1 MYLWNDE
8 WLARRT
14 EEVIDPELA
23 IVDPHH
29 HLWQREGMHT
39 YLLDELHGDTGAGHR
54 VEATV
59 FIECGWGYRVDGP
72 SHLRPVGETEA
83 VTTIADTSA
92 ASGAAI
98 KAIVGLADL
107 TLGDGVDDVL
117 DAHIET
123 GRGRFRGI
131 RHATAFDADPRVRR
145 THTRPSAG
153 LMADPAYRR
162 GVERMA
168 SKGLSFDAWIYH
180 PQIPELTDLA
190 RAVPDCTF
198 VLDHLGGPLG
208 IGPYEGK
215 RAEILEKWRHDITE
229 LARAPNV
236 VMKLGGIGMAVYGA
250 GFEKRA
256 DPPTS
261 QDIAAEWGGPITFAI
276 EQFGAERCMFESN
289 FPVDKVSCSYVTLWN
304 AFKRIAAGASPDE
317 KAALFRGTASRV
329 YRI

>member
-153 LMADPAYRR
+153 LMADPAYRC

-215 RAEILEKWRHDITE
+215 RVEILEKWRYDITE
-229 LARAPNV
+229 LARVPNV